1 MGLNLQKLLIDSH
14 ILSALAELVAGI
26 FVIRLLVAA
35 VRRVLEKSRLEKAAH
50 SLVLSIV
57 KAGLII
63 LLGLMIASR
72 LGVDITGAVA
82 LASVLTLAISLS
94 LQNMLTNVFGGFTVL
109 TNHPFHSGDYVD
121 IGGQAGTVEEI
132 SMTYTRLATPDNK
145 IILIPNGTVAT
156 AQIINYSAAPTR
168 RVELTVS
175 ASYDA
180 PTRKVIDTLLEAAA
194 DEKILPEPAPFAGV
208 SEYGDS
214 AITYVLR
221 FWVNSPDYWDTY
233 YRVNQRIGVCFQE
246 NGVEMTYPHLIVHT
260 DKD

>member
-1 MGLNLQKLLIDSH
+1 MELDLQKLLIDSH
-14 ILSALAELVAGI
+14 ILSAALELVVGI
-26 FVIRLLVAA
+26 FVIRLVVAA
-35 VRRVLEKSRLEKAAH
+35 VRRLLEKSRLEKAAH
-50 SLVLSIV
+50 SLVLSMV
-57 KAGLII
+57 KAGLVI
-63 LLGLMIASR
+63 LLVLMVASR

-82 LASVLTLAISLS
+82 LASVLTLAVSLS

-180 PTRKVIDTLLEAAA
+180 PTQKVIDTLLEAAR
-194 DEKILPEPAPFAGV
+194 DEAILQEPAPFAGV
-208 SEYGDS
+208 SQYADS

-221 FWVNSPDYWDTY
+221 FWVKSADYWDTY
-233 YRVNQRIGVCFQE
+233 YRVNQRIGVCFAE

-260 DKD
+260 DKA